1 MDRTTENQTYMAL
14 TRCASELRGIA
25 HRMSEAGESLTAEQL
40 ERIARGLMD
49 EWPSLRGDK
58 HE

>member
-1 MDRTTENQTYMAL
+1 MDRTTEHQTYMCL

-25 HRMSEAGESLTAEQL
+25 KRMSEAGERLSASQL

-49 EWPSLRGDK
+49 EWPQLRGDK

>member
-1 MDRTTENQTYMAL
+1 MDRTTEHQTFMTL

-25 HRMSEAGESLTAEQL
+25 KRMDEAGERLTAEQL
-40 ERIARGLMD
+40 ERIAQGLMD
-49 EWPSLRGDK
+49 EWPTLRGDK

>member
-1 MDRTTENQTYMAL
+1 MDRTSEHQTYMAL

-25 HRMSEAGESLTAEQL
+25 HRMSEAGETFTAEQL
-40 ERIARGLMD
+40 ERIAAGLMA
-49 EWPSLRGDK
+49 EWPTLRGDK